1 MHDPLSYNNLKC
13 FTIFKPN
20 EVCESGIHVS
30 SVNKQMVRMSR
41 WAAAL
46 QKVNRT
52 LKHGSEIRFFLS
64 RFKIILKSVTNPAE
78 VRHNALIVVITSIM
92 WNVGV
97 VLPILY

>member
-1 MHDPLSYNNLKC
+1 MPDPLSYNNLKC

-20 EVCESGIHVS
+20 EVIGQ
-30 SVNKQMVRMSR
+30 QMVRMSR

-64 RFKIILKSVTNPAE
+64 RFKMILKSVTNPAE
-78 VRHNALIVVITSIM
+78 GRHNALVVITSIM